1 MLFIDLSLSYLL
13 VVSSFVIIIF
23 SPATLAH
30 CSSKIINLH
39 STLLEFI
46 FLFVG
51 FLLHRC
57 YSLVHQIVA
66 TVLISTVWSGYFNFL
81 DMKAQHLGSHVHLIL
96 LLKSVFYPLRFN
108 FLYRFSSILHTYQFS
123 VPPKKDQANV
133 CIHQFIFIF
142 ISNSTYYLSL
152 IVHVQRWS
160 SLIESI
166 IL

>member
-1 MLFIDLSLSYLL
+1 MLSINPSLSHLL

-30 CSSKIINLH
+30 CSSEIINHH

-51 FLLHRC
+51 FILHHC
-57 YSLVHQIVA
+57 YSLIHRIVA

-81 DMKAQHLGSHVHLIL
+81 DMKALHLGSHVHLLL
-96 LLKSVFYPLRFN
+96 LLKSVFGLSSFN
-108 FLYRFSSILHTYQFS
+108 FLYRFSSILHTYQSS
-123 VPPKKDQANV
+123 VPPEKDQADV